1 MPCFMCDLHGIE
13 LVAEN
18 DLAAAFRDRYPVS
31 PGHTLVITKRHVP
44 AWFEATREEQH
55 ALLELVE
62 VVKNALD
69 DELHPDG
76 YNVGFN
82 VGEAAGQTVAH
93 LHVHVI
99 PRFAGDVD
107 DPTGGV
113 RLAIP
118 DKGNYR
124 RSGFVPTSK
133 EPDKRQ

>member
-1 MPCFMCDLHGIE
+1 MCDLHGIE

-31 PGHTLVITKRHVP
+31 PGHTLVITKRHVGT
-44 AWFEATREEQH
+44 WFEATQDEQH
-55 ALLELVE
+55 ALLDLVDL
-62 VVKNALD
+62 VKKALD
-69 DELHPDG
+69 AELHPDG

-82 VGEAAGQTVAH
+82 VGEAAGQTIPH
-93 LHVHVI
+93 LHIHVI

-124 RSGFVPTSK
+124 RPGFVATSRDP
-133 EPDKRQ
+133 ETR